1 MRQLSAFVATTFCF
15 ILLLMFPLTSEA
27 QTYCNCISSS
37 VYCDG
42 YDNNQTT
49 ITPLGGTGGV
59 ITQDD
64 YRGHSSMTRITSW
77 PRPRAGLKPHDP
89 RAFYTLEG
97 NQYTLRASPS
107 LPRR

>member
-49 ITPLGGTGGV
+49 ITPLGGTDGV

-64 YRGHSSMTRITSW
+64 YRGHSSMT
-77 PRPRAGLKPHDP
+77 PYNVLA
-89 RAFYTLEG
+89 A
-97 NQYTLRASPS
+97 PS
-107 LPRR
+107 RGVVAT